1 MHHRFLRTYK
11 SRSTSHNPHPI
22 LFLPQHHPRRF
33 TSKQSLNTT
42 QAPGAPL
49 SSHTQHLIVKPT
61 PSTKMSTEDSKVRR
75 TPQSPL
81 TPSRLT
87 RSSPPLH
94 QLLAAILDACEI
106 KLGKPEHDKI
116 AALIGGS
123 ECFLCLPFPLFP
135 AHKRRSDV
143 TGNAIRQ
150 RIAKIRK
157 NGAAILAAETV
168 GATTTTSGRTNNGA
182 SAKKKGRGG
191 GGGSNKRGKVK
202 AEEGGEGDE
211 APESP
216 SKKVKVDVEELGSFF
231 DDEGGVEGE
240 DAV

>member
-1 MHHRFLRTYK
+1 
-11 SRSTSHNPHPI
+11 
-22 LFLPQHHPRRF
+22 
-33 TSKQSLNTT
+33 
-42 QAPGAPL
+42 
-49 SSHTQHLIVKPT
+49 
-61 PSTKMSTEDSKVRR
+61 MSTEDSKVR
-75 TPQSPL
+75 PSSPHSLPL
-81 TPSRLT
+81 TH
-87 RSSPPLH
+87 SPPPSH

-168 GATTTTSGRTNNGA
+168 GATTTPGKDNGV

-191 GGGSNKRGKVK
+191 SNKRGKV
-202 AEEGGEGDE
+202 EEEEDGEDDE

-216 SKKVKVDVEELGSFF
+216 SKKVKVEVGEPGSFF
-231 DDEGGVEGE
+231 DEGGVEGE

>member
-1 MHHRFLRTYK
+1 
-11 SRSTSHNPHPI
+11 
-22 LFLPQHHPRRF
+22 
-33 TSKQSLNTT
+33 
-42 QAPGAPL
+42 
-49 SSHTQHLIVKPT
+49 
-61 PSTKMSTEDSKVRR
+61 MSTEDSK
-75 TPQSPL
+75 
-81 TPSRLT
+81 
-87 RSSPPLH
+87 
-94 QLLAAILDACEI
+94 LLAAILDACEI

-116 AALIGGS
+116 AALIGGN
-123 ECFLCLPFPLFP
+123 
-135 AHKRRSDV
+135 V

-168 GATTTTSGRTNNGA
+168 GAMTTTSGRTNNNGA